1 MNCQPPSH
9 SMWVCFFCCVR
20 AFFGIGYRIIE
31 FIGHLSFC
39 KNILFFL
46 MRILKKNGACFFCL
60 FFCGGTRKKKYI
72 FYQKK
77 KEKKKKEK
85 KSGNWDLISFPHC
98 SSVIGF
104 TDVCTHT
111 FMLNCR
117 LYNTWV
123 SVHFCFSI
131 TVVVTIFVR
140 RTVWPQTRVTFP
152 FGWPK

>member
-1 MNCQPPSH
+1 
-9 SMWVCFFCCVR
+9 
-20 AFFGIGYRIIE
+20 
-31 FIGHLSFC
+31 
-39 KNILFFL
+39 

-85 KSGNWDLISFPHC
+85 QNGNWDLISFPHC

-117 LYNTWV
+117 LYNT
-123 SVHFCFSI
+123 
-131 TVVVTIFVR
+131 
-140 RTVWPQTRVTFP
+140 
-152 FGWPK
+152 